1 MRTLST
7 CLSDS
12 KSDILQKMKKG
23 VVYFHSSEDL
33 ISKLSDSFR
42 DKIVVAGYGDFAG
55 WIPWEN

>member
-33 ISKLSDSFR
+33 IGKMSDIFR
-42 DKIVVAGYGDFAG
+42 DKIVVAGYGDFAR
-55 WIPWEN
+55 